1 MLYIGRVN
9 SRVTISQCV
18 FTYNETSDRGGVA
31 ALIGS
36 SLYIH
41 VNRTHIFN
49 NTARL
54 GGIISACNSEV
65 NVGAGELFMSADP
78 VHSFILYLMET

>member
-18 FTYNETSDRGGVA
+18 FTYNEASDRGGMA

-36 SLYIH
+36 SLHID
-41 VNRTHIFN
+41 VNRAHIFN

-65 NVGAGELFMSADP
+65 NVGAGELFMRADP
-78 VHSFILYLMET
+78 VCSFSTYTMET